1 MSFSLDK
8 YPQFVRLAHFLVSV
22 QNKYTILVAT
32 MAYLKKETTYP
43 LERVGSLYG
52 GWWVPASNDVATIRN
67 VLVSA
72 GLGFDVTFD
81 KELARRGY
89 FVICIEPS
97 VESFNYSLG
106 QLCDYENVRVINKG
120 LSTFVGEQKFYAPG
134 RENHDSLSVVNLTE
148 NPDLKS
154 SYFNVTSIDQLFNE
168 FTELDNA
175 NFRILKMDIEGGEL
189 SILENPGE
197 NFYRFDFIGVEMDFL
212 SLIPFLKF
220 RRRIDGIRRTRFILE
235 KFERAGYH
243 LIKNENFNF
252 FWSKY

>member
-1 MSFSLDK
+1 MSVFLDK
-8 YPQFVRLAHFLVSV
+8 YPYFVRFAHFLVGI
-22 QNKYTILVAT
+22 QNKCTIFLAT
-32 MAYLKKETTYP
+32 KSYLNRKINYP

-52 GWWVPASNDVATIRN
+52 GWWIPASNDISTVKS
-67 VLVSA
+67 VLLSA

-81 KELARRGY
+81 EELARRGY

-120 LSTFVGEQKFYAPG
+120 LSTFVGEQKFYAPA
-134 RENHDSLSVVNLTE
+134 RENHDSLSLVNLTE

-154 SYFNVTSIDQLFNE
+154 SHFNVTSIDQLFND
-168 FTELDNA
+168 FTELNNA

-189 SILENPGE
+189 SILENLGE
-197 NFYRFDFIGVEMDFL
+197 NFCRFDFIGVEMDFL

-220 RRRIDGIRRTRFILE
+220 RRRIEGIRHTRYILK
-235 KFERAGYH
+235 KFEEAGYH

-252 FWSKY
+252 FWSKF